1 MRTNI
6 EIDDKLM
13 KDALK
18 ATGVKTKREL
28 YRSCWSVL
36 RGGGLRPSLA
46 LRQAAEPKW
55 GSVRHRLC
63 SPCPGRAKRLAASA
77 APSSSW
83 AVRPLAASAPTVL
96 GRFGALVPVRCAGA
110 AIRQLEK
117 ASSSFALCG
126 EEKPIQN
133 TARSLFLALARRLL
147 EGVWSNPS
155 IERTSPGKPGAASHV
170 KR

>member
-1 MRTNI
+1 MRF
-6 EIDDKLM
+6 E
-13 KDALK
+13 AS
-18 ATGVKTKREL
+18 AKREL

-83 AVRPLAASAPTVL
+83 AVRPLAASAPTEVVQRVL
-96 GRFGALVPVRCAGA
+96 CSQRVVSETVEP
-110 AIRQLEK
+110 RQRK
-117 ASSSFALCG
+117 Y
-126 EEKPIQN
+126 K
-133 TARSLFLALARRLL
+133 
-147 EGVWSNPS
+147 
-155 IERTSPGKPGAASHV
+155 
-170 KR
+170 